1 MKLNFKLNL
10 SLIAGAMLAVSCG
23 GSGGGS
29 SESETTSSTPAA
41 TPEPPKEVN
50 LEEKYKD
57 DPVFIRGVELMKQN
71 DCPSCHMIERKI
83 VGPSYA
89 DVAAKYESTEE
100 NVEMLA
106 GRVIAGNVGEW
117 GEIPMPAHP
126 ALSEDDAKDMV
137 RYVLLLKK

>member
-1 MKLNFKLNL
+1 MKLNLKLSL
-10 SLIAGAMLAVSCG
+10 ALIAGSMMAVSCG
-23 GSGGGS
+23 GSGSS
-29 SESETTSSTPAA
+29 SESASSSSAPAV
-41 TPEPPKEVN
+41 PEPVKEIS

-57 DPVFIRGVELMKQN
+57 DPIFIRGVELMKQN
-71 DCPSCHMIERKI
+71 DCPSCHMVERKI

-89 DVAAKYESTEE
+89 DVAAKYETTEE

-106 GRVIAGNVGEW
+106 GRVIAGNVGVW

-126 ALSEDDAKDMV
+126 ALSEDDAKDLV